1 MRYERQ
7 LVLREWGSA
16 GQAALE
22 AARAELPCAG
32 RELAVAERYLQ
43 AAGVPSVSGLS
54 ASAAAR
60 GEGGASNGVS
70 PAGPGPFANA
80 LAALP
85 WHAGAARE
93 VGLGAAHAVDFLA
106 ATLREVRR

>member
-43 AAGVPSVSGLS
+43 AAGVSSVTG
-54 ASAAAR
+54 AAPIEGEPR
-60 GEGGASNGVS
+60 GG
-70 PAGPGPFANA
+70 GPFAHA
-80 LAALP
+80 LEALP

-106 ATLREVRR
+106 AALREARR